1 MGLHAP
7 TRVGGFQQGI
17 SFSYQGPKKA
27 RAYKIEC
34 SRCPQTDH
42 IQFATRNGTMADEV
56 IKKKFAER
64 GWDIGKKRQDDVCP
78 HCLDLDRRQR
88 QLQAERHRK
97 AKEEAAQR
105 LEAIRVAVA
114 ATAKERAKT
123 LLERYP
129 LPTVSRELASMR
141 AGIEECALDQAT
153 LEAVVMTLIDSMS
166 EGQRKLNT
174 LTDKFVERLLGGD
187 SSFFEK
193 PHSERSFKNI
203 GKGKPLAPGQRIR
216 FEGKVA
222 SISYQPEHK
231 RFSVRLSDDLVKLT
245 MAEDKRADVV
255 LLDGEFDGC
264 VGLVFVEDG
273 NKIHNVEAANFHQY
287 TFHGIGED
295 HDVPAG
301 NTRCPYEIVRDESG
315 AIEGI
320 ALRYRNRSEECPI
333 DG

>member
-1 MGLHAP
+1 M
-7 TRVGGFQQGI
+7 
-17 SFSYQGPKKA
+17 
-27 RAYKIEC
+27 RAEIE
-34 SRCPQTDH
+34 
-42 IQFATRNGTMADEV
+42 
-56 IKKKFAER
+56 
-64 GWDIGKKRQDDVCP
+64 
-78 HCLDLDRRQR
+78 
-88 QLQAERHRK
+88 
-97 AKEEAAQR
+97 
-105 LEAIRVAVA
+105 
-114 ATAKERAKT
+114 ERAS
-123 LLERYP
+123 E
-129 LPTVSRELASMR
+129 
-141 AGIEECALDQAT
+141 QAT

-166 EGQRKLNT
+166 KEQRKLGT

-193 PHSERSFKNI
+193 PHADRSFKSI
-203 GKGKPLAPGQRIR
+203 GKGTPLAPGQRIR

-231 RFSVRLSDDLVKLT
+231 RLSVRLSDDLVKLA

-287 TFHGIGED
+287 TFHGIGSD

-320 ALRYRNRSEECPI
+320 ALRYRDKSEECPI